1 MVHHRRGLRQ
11 LLKNDALVVAVENDW
26 TTAAL
31 GDKRRAMLAFAVK
44 LTITPGAITPDDAQA
59 LRDADFSDR
68 DILDITEVVAYYA
81 YANRIADGLGIET
94 ETWIT

>member
-1 MVHHRRGLRQ
+1 VVHHRRGLRQ

-59 LRDADFSDR
+59 LRDTDFSDR

>member
-68 DILDITEVVAYYA
+68 DILDIT
-81 YANRIADGLGIET
+81 
-94 ETWIT
+94 